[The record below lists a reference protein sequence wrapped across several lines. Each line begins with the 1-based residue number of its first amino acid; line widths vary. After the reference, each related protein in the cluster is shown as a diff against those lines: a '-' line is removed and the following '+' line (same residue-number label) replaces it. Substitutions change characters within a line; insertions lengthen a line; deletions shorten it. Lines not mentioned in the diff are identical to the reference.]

1 MNIYIKLALAFGGGY
16 IIGMLVK
23 KGPPK
28 GMIGNTPAPT
38 IKNAVT
44 PGGTPETP
52 EPAAK
57 GG

>member
-1 MNIYIKLALAFGGGY
+1 MNIYVKLILAFGGGY
-16 IIGMLVK
+16 IVGMLVK

-28 GMIGNTPAPT
+28 GLISSAPAPAV
-38 IKNAVT
+38 KMAVT